1 MNIAEKYIDD
11 VLNGR
16 VLVCE
21 HVKNAV
27 NRYINDR
34 ESGWMFSENY
44 AQHAIDFIEQLEH
57 TTGDYAGKPFA
68 LEGWQAFIVWNL
80 FGFLNPDGSRR
91 FTRSYIEVPRKNGK
105 STFSSAVMLYG
116 LIADD
121 ESAAQVY
128 SAATKLDQAMMV
140 FSESVRACQNLP
152 WLSEALTVNN
162 SVVANA
168 SGIYT
173 TGTVNAAVSISSG
186 AFNLT
191 YGSVYSN
198 TLTTSTTTANQVLDQ
213 FAYATYRSANYMVS
227 ITSGTAYQTTQLS
240 VITDGT
246 TAYSTEY
253 GTLYTGATLASFS
266 ATINGANLVIQTTPV
281 NAVTTYK
288 FIRTSV
294 VV

>member
-1 MNIAEKYIDD
+1 MANNQIQVKRTSTA
-11 VLNGR
+11 GR
-16 VLVCE
+16 TP
-21 HVKNAV
+21 N
-27 NRYINDR
+27 
-34 ESGWMFSENY
+34 
-44 AQHAIDFIEQLEH
+44 
-57 TTGDYAGKPFA
+57 TTGSYATNSQYISAGELA
-68 LEGWQAFIVWNL
+68 LNMT
-80 FGFLNPDGSRR
+80 DGILYS
-91 FTRSYIEVPRKNGK
+91 SNG
-105 STFSSAVMLYG
+105 SS
-116 LIADD
+116 LIYVGAN
-121 ESAAQVY
+121 QVN
-128 SAATKLDQAMMV
+128 Q
-140 FSESVRACQNLP
+140 SVTGT
-152 WLSEALTVNN
+152 LTVNS

-173 TGTVNAAVSISSG
+173 TGTVNAAVSIFSG

-281 NAVTTYK
+281 NAATTYK